1 MTEVIKRL
9 SAAEREQMSAQ
20 ARHIAEAPAAQ
31 VDARSG
37 EKFVFVAHFDG
48 TNNDKDNVKLSGNPH
63 QTNVADLHDQM
74 APHMRGND
82 SFRSAY
88 YRGVG
93 TDAGA
98 KGYHDVLLPSEEM
111 RNTADRAYREFRTE
125 ALVWLEKNPQ
135 ADPATSL
142 QVMAT
147 GFSRGGGTAAVFSQ
161 LLYEHGLT
169 DPKTGKQL
177 VPPGQLGLAGA
188 MVYDP
193 VTTGYDGNAAFSP
206 ASKNVTVV
214 RAQHEYREWFKGVD
228 HGAHPGVRTVE
239 VMGNHCNIGGGYD
252 RGISARV
259 LEASTEWF
267 RQSGVPLADVPPHRR
282 HDGAA
287 AIYHEHDLPK
297 TDEAMQASRSAIAR
311 AMWPLGSRAAEGV
324 AQAADYPVTH
334 DPRRGLNAP
343 RQLDPAA
350 RPEAHVHDGWHRFEG
365 AEGTVWRK
373 HYALPSGKDATA
385 VMIERDFPGRDR
397 DRIDLHLLHTDEQG
411 RTRELIHRQAPIG
424 QGNDLRHQLDAS
436 IPGQN
441 RAFQPNPMHESGARQ
456 FREQLGSH
464 LRQLG
469 MSEQQVDT
477 LAAAAVKEQ
486 VRHAGQGGD
495 VQAFYLSKD
504 GSTIAMQQHN
514 GPLREFN
521 VTQALG
527 QSEQA
532 HWREA
537 AELELASAA
546 KERQPYQPYQP
557 GIGHSYAM
565 QPSEPS
571 HGGRTMA

>member
-1 MTEVIKRL
+1 MTKLIKHL
-9 SAAEREQMSAQ
+9 SAAERERMTTQ
-20 ARHIAEAPAAQ
+20 AWAIAGMHVPA
-31 VDARSG
+31 VDTRSG
-37 EKFVFVAHFDG
+37 NKFVFVAHFDG
-48 TNNDKDNVKLSGNPH
+48 TNNDKDNLALSGSAY

-74 APHMRGND
+74 LPHMRGNNN
-82 SFRSAY
+82 FRSVY

-93 TDAGA
+93 TDPGA
-98 KGYHDVLLPSEEM
+98 KGYQDVLLPSDEM
-111 RNTADRAYREFRTE
+111 LATAKRAYLEFEDRASGCLRDH
-125 ALVWLEKNPQ
+125 PQ
-135 ADPATSL
+135 ADPSTSL

-169 DPKTGKQL
+169 DLKTGKTI
-177 VPPGQLGLAGA
+177 VPPGHLGLAGA
-188 MVYDP
+188 MIYDP
-193 VTTGYDGNAAFSP
+193 VITGYDGNAAFSP
-206 ASKNVTVV
+206 ASKNITVV

-228 HGAHPGVRTVE
+228 HGGHPGLSTVE

-259 LEASTEWF
+259 LEASAEWF
-267 RQSGVPLADVPPHRR
+267 RRGGVPVSDVPPHKR

-287 AIYHEHDLPK
+287 AIYHERDLPR
-297 TDEAMQASRSAIAR
+297 TEEAVQASRSVIAR
-311 AMWPLGSRAAEGV
+311 AMWPLGSRVAEGA
-324 AQAADYPVTH
+324 AQAADYSLTH
-334 DPRRGLNAP
+334 DPHRGLHAP

-385 VMIERDFPGRDR
+385 VMVERDFPGRSR

-411 RTRELIHRQAPIG
+411 RTRELIHRQAPLG
-424 QGNDLRHQLDAS
+424 QGNDLRHQLDKA
-436 IPGQN
+436 IPGQGQD
-441 RAFQPNPMHESGARQ
+441 RDRLSPMHESGARQ
-456 FREQLGSH
+456 FREQLGPH

-469 MSEQQVDT
+469 MSEKQVDA

-486 VRHAGQGGD
+486 ARHAGQGD
-495 VQAFYLSKD
+495 AQAFYLSKD
-504 GSTIAMQQHN
+504 GSTIAMQQQN
-514 GPLREFN
+514 GPLREFS
-521 VTQALG
+521 VSQALG

-537 AELELASAA
+537 AELELVSAA
-546 KERQPYQPYQP
+546 KERQPYSP

-565 QPSEPS
+565 QPSESS
-571 HGGRTMA
+571 HGARAMA

>member
-9 SAAEREQMSAQ
+9 SAAEREQMAAQ
-20 ARHIAEAPAAQ
+20 ARRIAEAPAAQ

-48 TNNDKDNVKLSGNPH
+48 TNNDKGNVKLSGNPH

-74 APHMRGND
+74 APHMPGNGN
-82 SFRSAY
+82 FRSAY
-88 YRGVG
+88 YPGVG
-93 TDAGA
+93 TDPGA

-111 RNTADRAYREFRTE
+111 RNTANRAYRAFSKE
-125 ALVWLEKNPQ
+125 ASAWLEKNPQ
-135 ADPATSL
+135 ADPGTSL

-161 LLYEHGLT
+161 MLYERGLA
-169 DPKTGKQL
+169 DPATGKTL
-177 VPPGQLGLAGA
+177 VPPGHLGLAGA
-188 MVYDP
+188 MIYDP
-193 VTTGYDGNAAFSP
+193 VITGYDGNAAFSP
-206 ASKNVTVV
+206 ASKNITVV

-228 HGAHPGVRTVE
+228 HGGHPGVSTVE

-252 RGISARV
+252 QGISARV

-267 RQSGVPLADVPPHRR
+267 RRGGVPVSDVPPNKR
-282 HDGAA
+282 HDDGAT
-287 AIYHEHDLPK
+287 AIYHERDLPR
-297 TDEAMQASRSAIAR
+297 TEEAAQASRSVIAR
-311 AMWPLGSRAAEGV
+311 AMWPMGSRVVEGA

-334 DPRRGLNAP
+334 DPRKGLDTP

-350 RPEAHVHDGWHRFEG
+350 RPETHVHDGWHRFEG
-365 AEGTVWRK
+365 VEGTVWRK

-385 VMIERDFPGRDR
+385 VMVERDFPGRSR

-411 RTRELIHRQAPIG
+411 RTRELIHRQAPSG
-424 QGNDLRHQLDAS
+424 QGNDLRHQFDKSMPGEDRAIRLSPAQEKGVQQFLD
-436 IPGQN
+436 
-441 RAFQPNPMHESGARQ
+441 
-456 FREQLGSH
+456 QLGPH

-486 VRHAGQGGD
+486 ARHAGQGEA
-495 VQAFYLSKD
+495 QAFYLSKD
-504 GSTIAMQQHN
+504 GSTIAMQQQN
-514 GPLREFN
+514 GPLREFS
-521 VTQALG
+521 VSQALG

-537 AELELASAA
+537 AELELASASA
-546 KERQPYQPYQP
+546 VKERQPYQP
-557 GIGHSYAM
+557 GIGHSYAV

-571 HGGRTMA
+571 HGGRAMV